1 VIEEARDMAI
11 YQITLKKC
19 AFYARH
25 GVFEQEAALGQRF
38 FVDVFMDVEAGNAL
52 VSDEVEQTVH
62 YGLAYELVERIVTGS
77 RRNLI
82 EVLANDVA
90 TGLIAWS
97 PLIRRVE
104 VAIRKPSVPIAGILD
119 YVEVRVEHRA

>member
-1 VIEEARDMAI
+1 MAI
-11 YQITLKKC
+11 YQITLKNC

-25 GVFEQEAALGQRF
+25 GVFEQEVALGQRF
-38 FVDVFMDVEAGNAL
+38 FVDVVMDVESGGAL

-62 YGLAYELVERIVTGS
+62 YGEAYELVEKIMTGS

-82 EVLANDVA
+82 EALANDIA
-90 TGLIAWS
+90 IGLAAWS

-104 VAIRKPSVPIAGILD
+104 VAIRKPSAPIAGILD
-119 YVEVRVEHRA
+119 YVEVRLEHRA

>member
-1 VIEEARDMAI
+1 MAI
-11 YQITLKKC
+11 YQITLKNC
-19 AFYARH
+19 GFYARH

-38 FVDVFMDVEAGNAL
+38 FVDVVMDVEAGDAL
-52 VSDEVEQTVH
+52 VSDDVEQTVH

-82 EVLANDVA
+82 EALANDIA
-90 TGLIAWS
+90 TGLTKWS

-119 YVEVRVEHRA
+119 HVEVRVEHRA

>member
-1 VIEEARDMAI
+1 MAI
-11 YQITLKKC
+11 YQITLKNC
-19 AFYARH
+19 AFFARH
-25 GVFEQEAALGQRF
+25 GVFEQEVALGQRF
-38 FVDVFMDVEAGNAL
+38 FVDVVMDVEAGDTL

-62 YGLAYELVERIVTGS
+62 YGLAYELIEKIMTDT

-82 EVLANDVA
+82 ETLANDVA
-90 TGLIAWS
+90 LALVGWS

-104 VAIRKPSVPIAGILD
+104 VAIRKPSAPIPGILD